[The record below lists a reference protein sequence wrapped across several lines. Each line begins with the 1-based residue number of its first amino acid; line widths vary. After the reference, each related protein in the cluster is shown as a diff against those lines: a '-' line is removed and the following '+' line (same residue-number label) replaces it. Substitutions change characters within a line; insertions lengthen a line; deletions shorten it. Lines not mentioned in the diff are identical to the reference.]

1 MDHNIIPHNDT
12 GQATHK
18 YEKLQ
23 SDADEYLER
32 VKNDP
37 SFMKETVGLFN
48 SRKKLIRCP
57 EPPEPPTKKSAEAV
71 AGYLT
76 TIWREHPDIL
86 STSLAGKLIGANR
99 QYIRRQHMSG
109 ELKCISIRGDI
120 FCLKKRFDRLHLH
133 TRTIGLTSY
142 NRRQGYFES
151 SLKAKK

>member
-18 YEKLQ
+18 YEILQ

-48 SRKKLIRCP
+48 SRKKLIRFP

-86 STSLAGKLIGANR
+86 STTLAGKLIGANR

-120 FCLKKRFDRLHLH
+120 FCLKKDLIAFICTPERLASPPTIVVRDIL
-133 TRTIGLTSY
+133 RT
-142 NRRQGYFES
+142 
-151 SLKAKK
+151 A